1 MEKTKRLLIE
11 GVSWL
16 DRMRLAAIHIDYIF
30 AGSTVGISDKPK
42 DIYISKD
49 DYTKA
54 RGIMSKDI

>member
-30 AGSTVGISDKPK
+30 AASTVGISDKPK
-42 DIYISKD
+42 DIYIDKN
-49 DYTKA
+49 DYGRAKL
-54 RGIMSKDI
+54 IMSKDI